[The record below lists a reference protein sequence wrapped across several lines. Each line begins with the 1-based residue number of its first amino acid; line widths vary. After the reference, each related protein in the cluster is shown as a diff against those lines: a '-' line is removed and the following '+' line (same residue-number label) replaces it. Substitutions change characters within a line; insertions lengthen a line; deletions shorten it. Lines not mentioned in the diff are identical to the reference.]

1 MGSLQL
7 AWRSLLNRRV
17 TALITVAAIAISVT
31 LLLGVQKLRVAAKD
45 GFTNTVSGVDLIVGA
60 RTGPTNLLLS
70 SVFRIGEPPANVSWE
85 SYRRIAGHPDV
96 AWTIPLSLGDSY
108 RGYRVIGT
116 NEDYFRHYAYA
127 GGSRLEFAAGSGFD
141 DLHDA
146 VLGSEVAR
154 ALGLELGD
162 SLVISHGV
170 GNVSFADHDDDPFEV
185 AGVLAS
191 TGTPVDQAVHIRL
204 EALTDIHGEGS
215 SRDDHGDEHSGAH
228 ENEHAGEHEDAHDD
242 GHAQADLTPRAIT
255 AFMVGMQVRPMALTM
270 QRAINEYR
278 AEPLLAIVPG
288 VTLQQLWGIVGVAD
302 RALMLVAAFVVVAGL
317 LGMLA
322 AILTSLNER
331 RREMAIL
338 RSVGAQPRHV
348 FALLVSEAGLLAAA
362 GIAAGIA
369 LTYAT
374 LAIVRPWARELAGIV
389 LELTGLSRYDV
400 GLLLLIIVAA
410 LLIGMFPAWRAY
422 RNTLADGLTLRV

>member
-17 TALITVAAIAISVT
+17 TALLTIAAVAISVT
-31 LLLGVQKLRVAAKD
+31 LLLGVQKMRTAAKD
-45 GFTNTVSGVDLIVGA
+45 GFANTVSGVDLLVGA
-60 RTGPTNLLLS
+60 RTGPANLLLAS
-70 SVFRIGEPPANVSWE
+70 IFRIGEPQANVSWA
-85 SYRRIAGHPDV
+85 SYRRIADHRDV

-108 RGYRVIGT
+108 RGYRVVGT
-116 NEDYFRHYAYA
+116 NADYFAHYAY
-127 GGSRLEFAAGSGFD
+127 GGGRRLEFESGVAFA

-154 ALGLELGD
+154 ALGLARGD

-170 GNVSFADHDDDPFEV
+170 GNVSFENHDDDPFTV
-185 AGVLAS
+185 SGVLAS
-191 TGTPVDQAVHIRL
+191 TGTPVDQAVHISL
-204 EALTDIHGEGS
+204 QALSAIHGAEA
-215 SRDDHGDEHSGAH
+215 AH
-228 ENEHAGEHEDAHDD
+228 TETEAGHAGTDADHTDHTVA
-242 GHAQADLTPRAIT
+242 GHAGDRDLTPTAIT
-255 AFMVGMQVRPMALTM
+255 AFMVGMRSRPMALTM
-270 QRAINEYR
+270 QRAINDYR

-288 VTLQQLWGIVGVAD
+288 VTLQQLWSIVGIAD
-302 RALMLVAAFVVVAGL
+302 RALMLIAAFVVVAGL

-338 RSVGAQPRHV
+338 RSVGAQPRHI
-348 FALLVSEAGLLAAA
+348 FTLMMSEAGLLAIA
-362 GIAAGIA
+362 GVTSGVA
-369 LTYAT
+369 LTYAL
-374 LAIVRPWARELAGIV
+374 LAVVRPWARRQAGIV
-389 LELTGLSRYDV
+389 LELTGLTRYDV
-400 GLLLLIIVAA
+400 TLLLLIVVAA